1 MPIYVM
7 TRRIMTRIEARNGE
21 IRCKFCGEPIKVGDI
36 VVSRSRSKVKSK
48 FYHAAC
54 YEKLFLEI

>member
-1 MPIYVM
+1 MPVYVM

-21 IRCKFCGEPIKVGDI
+21 IRCKFCGKPIKVGEI
-36 VVSRSRSKVKSK
+36 VVSRNRNKGKTK
-48 FYHAAC
+48 LYHLEC